1 MSVIEF
7 VQLGV
12 LRLITILNL
21 GLLMMSRKAV
31 SVWKHVAREDEAPEQ
46 SELESRCFRTAH
58 CSPFTQAHRR
68 IFLGNC
74 NEACC

>member
-31 SVWKHVAREDEAPEQ
+31 SVW
-46 SELESRCFRTAH
+46 
-58 CSPFTQAHRR
+58 
-68 IFLGNC
+68 
-74 NEACC
+74 